1 MSIYL
6 GENMVYRG
14 HETIRQADANNVGGI
29 KANAKTSEE
38 DLEVRI
44 DTNSGLLYTK
54 SFVPSNL
61 TVLETTSGTI
71 SLEDNNFYRLTP
83 TGAVTF
89 TLPSVSAD
97 GKLHQ
102 ILVQIKLTSAYT
114 LNLGT
119 AKYFSGE
126 APDLSKAGS
135 YNLIW
140 EHDADLGWVCGCL
153 VKG

>member
-6 GENMVYRG
+6 GEDMVYRG
-14 HETIRQADANNVGGI
+14 HETVRQADANNLGGI

-71 SLEDNNFYRLTP
+71 QLEDNNFYRLTP
-83 TGAVTF
+83 TDATTF

-102 ILVQIKLTSAYT
+102 ILVQVNLTSAYT
-114 LNLGT
+114 LDLGT
-119 AKYFSGE
+119 TKFFGGG
-126 APDLSKAGS
+126 APDLSQAGS

-140 EHDADLGWVCGCL
+140 EHDVDLGWICGCL